1 MNYDVQHHLASIFR
15 ARALQQYGAWAPN
28 VPHTYGLPPPDAP
41 IAPLLANVG
50 PQPFY
55 VNHGAV
61 VSEAPG
67 QQIVAAHPYAR
78 LSAATPTGPGA
89 TAPMGHN
96 VGGGAIAINQQ
107 VALAPAIP
115 ETNPMKKIALIPPT
129 DITPE
134 AAVVPYPKPIHTQ
147 TYPLVPYPQGALQS
161 RCHVCISV
169 LKYVNSNTV
178 PYYCTETDFFPMR
191 QCKGMPAGGLLVTN
205 QD

>member
-1 MNYDVQHHLASIFR
+1 MNYDAQHHLAAIVR
-15 ARALQQYGAWAPN
+15 ARALQHYGTWAPN

-41 IAPLLANVG
+41 IAPLANVG
-50 PQPFY
+50 PQPFH
-55 VNHGAV
+55 VNHGA

-67 QQIVAAHPYAR
+67 QQIAAAHPHAR
-78 LSAATPTGPGA
+78 LSAATPTGPAA

-96 VGGGAIAINQQ
+96 VGGGAVAIHQQ

-134 AAVVPYPKPIHTQ
+134 AAVVSYPKPIHTQ
-147 TYPLVPYPQGALQS
+147 TYPLVRYPQGALQP
-161 RCHVCISV
+161 RCHVYISV
-169 LKYVNSNTV
+169 LKYFNSNTV
-178 PYYCTETDFFPMR
+178 PYCTEMDFFPMR
-191 QCKGMPAGGLLVTN
+191 QCKGMPAGGLLITN